1 MRGCSM
7 TARKIVIWG
16 VGREGLA
23 ASDFLRAQDPQAIIT
38 FVDESEEGE
47 IAPNIVR
54 GKDKI
59 GAELL
64 AADLIVKS
72 PGVSLYHPLI
82 VQAKQKNIPVTS
94 LLNLF
99 FSQKNLPKTICVTG
113 TKGKSTSSSLLTH
126 VLNKLGKRAVI
137 LGNIGSPV
145 TQTDLAGTDFAV
157 IETSSYQAADFTAQ
171 CDLALATSLYPEHL
185 DWHGSLQ
192 NYFRDKLNL
201 LTHAKIK
208 LIDFDAAATAK
219 ENNIV
224 LPPVILFNDKAGL
237 HVQGAEIFDGVNLV
251 GSLQNRHLARPHNLR
266 NVCGV
271 LTVLKEL
278 GFDLKQS
285 LAAMEDFKSLPHRQN
300 ELGEK
305 DGILYVDDSIATMPQ
320 SAIAALEVY
329 HDRPVTLIAG
339 GYDRGISYQP
349 LIDYIVAHNI
359 HAVVCLGPS
368 GQRIHAGLR
377 QQSYQNLQQAS
388 SMADAIA
395 KARGETKKGGVI
407 LLSPGAPSY
416 GLFKDFVA
424 RGLAFAAEAGF

>member
-1 MRGCSM
+1 M
-7 TARKIVIWG
+7 TKRKIVIWG

-23 ASDFLRAQDPQAIIT
+23 AADFLHVREPDSLIN
-38 FVDESEEGE
+38 FVDENEEGE
-47 IAPNIVR
+47 ATPNIVR

-64 AADLIVKS
+64 QADLIVKS

-82 VQAKQKNIPVTS
+82 LQAKQKNIPVTS

-99 FSQKNLPKTICVTG
+99 FSQKNLPKTICITG
-113 TKGKSTSSSLLTH
+113 TKGKSTTSSLLTH
-126 VLNKLGKRAVI
+126 VLDKLGKNAVL

-145 TQTDLAGTDFAV
+145 TKTDLSGTDFAV
-157 IETSSYQAADFTAQ
+157 IETSSYQAADFIAQ
-171 CDLALATSLYPEHL
+171 CEIALVTSLYPEHL

-201 LTHAKIK
+201 LARAKTK
-208 LIDFDAAATAK
+208 LIDTDALATAM
-219 ENNIV
+219 ENNIRV
-224 LPPVILFNDKAGL
+224 DDAIIFNDKAGL
-237 HVQGAEIFDGVNLV
+237 HVQGTQIFDGANPV
-251 GSLQNRHLARPHNLR
+251 GALQNRHLARPHNLR
-266 NVCGV
+266 NICGV
-271 LTVLKEL
+271 LAVLKEL

-320 SAIAALEVY
+320 SAIAAMEVY
-329 HDRPVTLIAG
+329 HDRPITLIAG

-349 LIDYIVAHNI
+349 LIDYIAAHKI

-368 GQRIHAGLR
+368 GQRIHDGLQ
-377 QQSYQNLQQAS
+377 QQSFQNLQQAS

-395 KARGETKKGGVI
+395 KARTETPKGGVI